1 MCKLSGF
8 GLDLACNLIVL
19 LFWVYTLYCVRVLA
33 CFLLHGPVMC

>member
-1 MCKLSGF
+1 MCKRSGT

-19 LFWVYTLYCVRVLA
+19 QFHVYLALHYGLLA